1 MCDFQPLLRTAAR
14 PFYRVRIQ
22 CTSHCQRSLRQTKRS
37 LATYIAPSAKTKRP
51 LTFRTSKLLGRNEL
65 SRFVQLFSLP
75 FGFRNL
81 PRAWPEN
88 ANLALSWWIAVG
100 QTALRS
106 MVSTAAKALV
116 GSFWRQLKILA
127 TETRQRQR
135 FSKHNCYVLLNVW
148 KEDEGDWALS
158 VLACF

>member
-1 MCDFQPLLRTAAR
+1 
-14 PFYRVRIQ
+14 
-22 CTSHCQRSLRQTKRS
+22 
-37 LATYIAPSAKTKRP
+37 
-51 LTFRTSKLLGRNEL
+51 
-65 SRFVQLFSLP
+65 
-75 FGFRNL
+75 
-81 PRAWPEN
+81 
-88 ANLALSWWIAVG
+88 
-100 QTALRS
+100 

-158 VLACF
+158 AAQVPFFDGKVVAKVTRVSWESKTGATAQTSAGFNGGYTPQAAAQVTAQVPSAELFDSPGLGPSTAPGPKDDFDMLFS